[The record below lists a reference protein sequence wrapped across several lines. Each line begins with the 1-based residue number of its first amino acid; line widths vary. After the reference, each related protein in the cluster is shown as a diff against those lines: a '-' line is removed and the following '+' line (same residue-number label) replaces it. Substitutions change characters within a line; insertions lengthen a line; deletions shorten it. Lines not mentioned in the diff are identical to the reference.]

1 VIPAYNPLTGEAG
14 ELRGPGQPGQ
24 LRKTLSQ
31 KTKRKRRKEGR
42 KGGREEG
49 GKEKKEEKKEGK
61 DLDIFRVLHR
71 KLYWWLMTTSV
82 FFLFDSY
89 AFFF

>member
-1 VIPAYNPLTGEAG
+1 VIHAYNPLTGEAG

-31 KTKRKRRKEGR
+31 KTKKKISQHARP
-42 KGGREEG
+42 GGRPEG

-71 KLYWWLMTTSV
+71 KLYWWLMTISV